1 MPRPES
7 EAWMVKCQIG
17 YDALRPLLASSVSL
31 LASIFRFDMLSVG
44 HSTVL
49 EDTVTLV
56 EKW

>member
-1 MPRPES
+1 
-7 EAWMVKCQIG
+7 
-17 YDALRPLLASSVSL
+17 L

-44 HSTVL
+44 HSTGL